1 MAYGDLVHGLYEQVN
16 WLDETPTLDPNLIRT
31 DLLQDVLETA
41 VLKVQSQLDSE
52 SNSPFF
58 RSFYTGEYLSLNPS
72 IGRACT
78 TVSEMSLQ
86 VKHES
91 PILVRNNDTIS
102 TGYIDRLVLVFIN
115 NKVVAADIV
124 DYKTDTIR
132 DDDHL
137 ANRVEH
143 YSPQLTR
150 YMDAIKQMH
159 RLPENHV
166 TSRLVFVNSHQIV
179 EIPNRRD

>member
-1 MAYGDLVHGLYEQVN
+1 M
-16 WLDETPTLDPNLIRT
+16 
-31 DLLQDVLETA
+31 
-41 VLKVQSQLDSE
+41 
-52 SNSPFF
+52 
-58 RSFYTGEYLSLNPS
+58 
-72 IGRACT
+72 
-78 TVSEMSLQ
+78 
-86 VKHES
+86 
-91 PILVRNNDTIS
+91 S
-102 TGYIDRLVLVFIN
+102 TGYIDRLVLVFVN
-115 NKVVAADIV
+115 NKVVAADIL

-150 YMDAIKQMH
+150 YMDAIQQMY